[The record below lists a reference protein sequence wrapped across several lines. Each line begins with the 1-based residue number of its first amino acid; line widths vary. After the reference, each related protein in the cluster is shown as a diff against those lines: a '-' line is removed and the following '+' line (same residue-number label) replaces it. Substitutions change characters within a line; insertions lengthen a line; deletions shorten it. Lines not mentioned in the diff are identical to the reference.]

1 MAKIL
6 IVEDDPGLLD
16 TLGYNLARQ
25 EYEVCTANDCAEALD
40 ATRYEH
46 PDLIVL
52 GLNGQDA
59 NGMPLCRAL
68 RQETIA
74 PILALTPE
82 REEGPLP
89 PAGADEYVV
98 KPFSMREFLA
108 RIKALLQRA
117 SLIRRQLVP
126 EEEQAGSERLQ
137 CGDLTID
144 QLRREVKRDADPLRL
159 KPKEY
164 ELLVFLARNQG
175 IALERD
181 QILERV
187 WGLACDVG
195 SRTVDVHV
203 RWLREK
209 IEADP
214 ADPKRIVTVR
224 GVGYRFDG

>member
-6 IVEDDPGLLD
+6 VVEDDPGLLD

-25 EYEVCTANDCAEALD
+25 EYEVCTACDCAEALD
-40 ATRYEH
+40 AIRQEH

-52 GLNGQDA
+52 GLSRQET
-59 NGMPLCRAL
+59 NGMSLCRAL

-82 REEGPLP
+82 REDGPLP
-89 PAGADEYVV
+89 PAGADEYVA

-108 RIKALLQRA
+108 RTKSLLHRA
-117 SLIRRQLVP
+117 ALIRLQLVP
-126 EEEQAGSERLQ
+126 EEGQAGSGQ
-137 CGDLTID
+137 IQSGDLIID
-144 QLRREVKRDADPLRL
+144 EVRREVKRDGDPLRL

-187 WGLACDVG
+187 WGLECDVG

-214 ADPKRIVTVR
+214 AGPRRIVTVR

>member
-16 TLGYNLARQ
+16 TLGYNLACQ
-25 EYEVCTANDCAEALD
+25 DYEVCTACDCTQALN
-40 ATRYEH
+40 ATRQEH

-59 NGMPLCRAL
+59 NGMSLCRAL
-68 RQETIA
+68 RQETIV
-74 PILALTPE
+74 PILALTSE
-82 REEGPLP
+82 REDGPLP
-89 PAGADEYVV
+89 LAGADEYVA

-108 RIKALLQRA
+108 RTKSLLHRA
-117 SLIRRQLVP
+117 MLIRQQLVP
-126 EEEQAGSERLQ
+126 EEEQTGSGRIQ
-137 CGDLTID
+137 AGDLIID
-144 QLRREVKRDADPLRL
+144 ELRREVKRDGNPLRL

-187 WGLACDVG
+187 WGQECDVG

-214 ADPKRIVTVR
+214 ADPNRIVTVR

>member
-16 TLGYNLARQ
+16 TLGYNLSRQ
-25 EYEVCTANDCAEALD
+25 EYEVCTACDCAEALQ
-40 ATRYEH
+40 ATRQEH

-52 GLNGQDA
+52 GLTGKD
-59 NGMPLCRAL
+59 GKGLSLCCAL
-68 RQETIA
+68 RQETIV
-74 PILALTPE
+74 PILALAPE
-82 REEGPLP
+82 HAHESSPQT
-89 PAGADEYVV
+89 GADDYVA

-108 RIKALLQRA
+108 RIKTLLHRA
-117 SLIRRQLVP
+117 TLIRRQLVSGQEP
-126 EEEQAGSERLQ
+126 RDSERLQ
-137 CGDLTID
+137 AGDLVID
-144 QLRREVKRDADPLRL
+144 QLRREVKRGGEPLRL

-187 WGLACDVG
+187 WGRECDVG

-214 ADPKRIVTVR
+214 THPKRIITVR
-224 GVGYRFDG
+224 RVGYRFDG

>member
-6 IVEDDPGLLD
+6 IVEGDPGLLD
-16 TLGYNLARQ
+16 TLVYNLARQ
-25 EYEVCTANDCAEALD
+25 EYEVCTACDCAEALD
-40 ATRYEH
+40 VTRQEH

-59 NGMPLCRAL
+59 DGMSLCRAL

-82 REEGPLP
+82 REERPLS

-108 RIKALLQRA
+108 CTKSLLHRA
-117 SLIRRQLVP
+117 ILIRQQLAP
-126 EEEQAGSERLQ
+126 EEERTGSERMQ
-137 CGDLTID
+137 SGDLIID
-144 QLRREVKRDADPLRL
+144 ELRREVKRDGDPLRL

-181 QILERV
+181 QILERL
-187 WGLACDVG
+187 WGLECDVG

-209 IEADP
+209 IEVDP